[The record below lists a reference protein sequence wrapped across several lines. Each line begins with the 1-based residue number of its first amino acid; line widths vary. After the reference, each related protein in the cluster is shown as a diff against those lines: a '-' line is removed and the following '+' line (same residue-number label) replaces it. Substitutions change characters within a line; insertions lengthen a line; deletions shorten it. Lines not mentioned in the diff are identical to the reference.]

1 MKKLVLILVVLAVF
15 ATASLGARLT
25 VGAKNFTEQ
34 YVVSSMISQLLS
46 NAGFNV
52 REDFGMSSFV
62 VRNALVTGQID
73 LYADYTGTAW
83 TAYFGHEEIP
93 RDPVELYE
101 KVAAQD
107 LEENNIVWLEMAPFN
122 NTYALAV
129 TAGFAREHGLATV
142 SDLAELSQENPDLRY
157 GIEFEFLDRPDG
169 FFPMAE
175 LYGIEV
181 TRRNVSAME
190 IGLTYEAAA
199 RGEIDVA
206 MVFATDGLLE
216 RFDLVVLE
224 DDLHF
229 FPAYNIAVTVRK
241 EVLDEHPEIRE
252 ILRPIALY
260 LSEPTMIRLNYL
272 VDTEGYEPDE
282 VAGMFLR
289 GLGLID

>member
-1 MKKLVLILVVLAVF
+1 MKRLLVVILVLAVF
-15 ATASLGARLT
+15 ATVSLGARVT

-34 YVVSSMISQLLS
+34 YVVSSMISLLLAD
-46 NAGFNV
+46 AGFTV

-62 VRNALVTGQID
+62 VRSALLTGQVD

-83 TAYFGHEEIP
+83 TAYFGHEDIP

-107 LEENNIVWLEMAPFN
+107 LEENNIVWLDMAPFN
-122 NTYALAV
+122 NTYAIAV
-129 TAGFAREHGLATV
+129 TAEFSREHGLLTV
-142 SDLAELSQENPDLRY
+142 SDLAALTQENPDLRY

-169 FFPMAE
+169 FWPMAE
-175 LYGIEV
+175 LYNMEV
-181 TRRNVSAME
+181 SRGNVSAME

-224 DDLHF
+224 DDKSF
-229 FPAYNIAVTVRK
+229 FPAYNIAVTIRK

-252 ILRPIALY
+252 ILRPIAVY

-272 VDTEGYEPDE
+272 VDTKGYEPDE
-282 VAGMFLR
+282 VAEMFLK
-289 GLGLID
+289 GLGLIN